1 MKSFRGYMK
10 GNHPL
15 NIKVAITEF
24 VRAAKN
30 LLINDPHISIN
41 DLLAEHKVIKPIRS
55 PRPTPEEI
63 EAAGYRHDGMGNI
76 IGKRLGRILKGSS
89 GNNPYNPYLKYNLRI
104 KGFGRKDAARGNY
117 GEWTPQ
123 AHTLIFAL
131 VHRRWPRD
139 GMVIDHIDGN
149 KQNNHPDNL
158 REVTHQENSPAN
170 KNKKQNIKIEPPS
183 TLLNFIT

>member
-1 MKSFRGYMK
+1 MKS
-10 GNHPL
+10 L
-15 NIKVAITEF
+15 NKFLNEDYKRNFIA
-24 VRAAKN
+24 AAKI
-30 LLINDPHISIN
+30 LLEKDPFISFW
-41 DLLAEHKVIKPIRS
+41 DLLAEHGVIKPMRMT
-55 PRPTPEEI
+55 RPSVEEI
-63 EAAGYRHDGMGNI
+63 EAAGYRHDGIGNI
-76 IGKRLGRILKGSS
+76 IGKHGRILKGCTTKDSHD
-89 GNNPYNPYLKYNLRI
+89 PYRRHNLRI
-104 KGFGRKDAARGNY
+104 KGFGRKDAVRGNR

-123 AHTLIFAL
+123 AHVLIFAL

-158 REVTHQENSPAN
+158 REVTHQENNPAN

>member
-10 GNHPL
+10 SNYPL
-15 NIKVAITEF
+15 TEEAAITE
-24 VRAAKN
+24 VIRVVTN
-30 LLINDPHISIN
+30 LFEFNPHISIN
-41 DLLAEHKVIKPIRS
+41 DLLAEHGVIKPIRS

-104 KGFGRKDAARGNY
+104 KGFGRQDAARGNY

-158 REVTHQENSPAN
+158 REVTHQENNPAN